1 VTPAP
6 GTGTDTGTGPGT
18 GARTAPAIDPL
29 VGAGDDTSSASAH
42 GPVHRLGPEWETGP
56 DGVRFR
62 NAARVILLDAQDRV
76 LLLHGCDADQRERT
90 WWFTVGGG
98 IDAGESALDA
108 AVRELRE
115 ETGIAVAAT
124 DLVGPVFSRSAEFDF
139 FSETCRQDE
148 LFYLARTAGG
158 AHALSRDGWTDIEVD
173 TIDELRWWALD
184 DLAVVDE
191 EVFPHGLPDLVRGL
205 LGGWD
210 GVTRE
215 L

>member
-1 VTPAP
+1 VSAVSAVPAASVSVADGLP
-6 GTGTDTGTGPGT
+6 
-18 GARTAPAIDPL
+18 
-29 VGAGDDTSSASAH
+29 GDDGVAH
-42 GPVHRLGPEWETGP
+42 GPVHRLGPEWAIGP

-62 NAARVILLDAQDRV
+62 NAARVILLDAHDRV

-98 IDAGESALDA
+98 LDAGESALDA

-115 ETGIAVAAT
+115 ETGLTVAAS

-139 FSETCRQDE
+139 FRETCRQDE
-148 LFYLARTAGG
+148 LFYLGRWRGDAPDPVF
-158 AHALSRDGWTDIEVD
+158 SRNGWTDIEHD
-173 TIDELRWWALD
+173 TIDELRWWDLD
-184 DLAVVDE
+184 ELAAVDE
-191 EVFPHGLPDLVRGL
+191 EVFPHGLPELVRGL

-210 GVTRE
+210 GVTRP

>member
-1 VTPAP
+1 VTAAAPHPDSLTATAAP
-6 GTGTDTGTGPGT
+6 GADDD
-18 GARTAPAIDPL
+18 AP
-29 VGAGDDTSSASAH
+29 SAPTH

-62 NAARVILLDAQDRV
+62 KAARVILLDADDRV

-115 ETGIAVAAT
+115 ETGLVVEAS

-139 FSETCRQDE
+139 FRETCRQDE
-148 LFYLARTAGG
+148 LFYLARYPVDRPVPTF
-158 AHALSRDGWTDIEVD
+158 SREGWTDIEVD
-173 TIDELRWWALD
+173 TIDELRWWDLD
-184 DLAVVDE
+184 DLTVLDE
-191 EVFPHGLPDLVRGL
+191 EVFPHGLPGLVRGL
-205 LGGWD
+205 LDGWD
-210 GVTRE
+210 GVTRP